1 MKVSTVQVIM
11 MFRQVLDGDK
21 LATIRAQ
28 HGLADDDPVPEHL
41 LKEEMGDN
49 VNVTD
54 TQIL

>member
-1 MKVSTVQVIM
+1 MV
-11 MFRQVLDGDK
+11 FRQVLEGDK

-41 LKEEMGDN
+41 LKEEMGDI

-54 TQIL
+54 SQIF